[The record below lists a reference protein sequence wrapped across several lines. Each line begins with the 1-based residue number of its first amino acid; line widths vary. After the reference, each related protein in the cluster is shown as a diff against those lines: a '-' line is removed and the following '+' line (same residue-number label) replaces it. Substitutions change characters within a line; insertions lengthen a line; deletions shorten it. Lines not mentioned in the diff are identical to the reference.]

1 MTGHLPP
8 DEKELKRAEQR
19 ETAALAKSST
29 TGALDAS
36 APLANN
42 TTGPAVHPLPPKPTS
57 AQVPSKPALVAGP
70 ASISAEPQLRN
81 LQKELVHL
89 VPSTIMRK
97 RVTQKG
103 KIGRPVNAAPGVDED
118 DDHAATPSFAE
129 PTFSPHSG
137 TKASRSTTS
146 STAYG
151 KEDEDSDQE
160 RRETGL
166 GLRLPRINLAPSVPS
181 LLGGSKI
188 VVNSAPEVPVAVDKA
203 AQKKAEYDDFLQG
216 LQGDGLI

>member
-1 MTGHLPP
+1 
-8 DEKELKRAEQR
+8 
-19 ETAALAKSST
+19 
-29 TGALDAS
+29 
-36 APLANN
+36 
-42 TTGPAVHPLPPKPTS
+42 
-57 AQVPSKPALVAGP
+57 
-70 ASISAEPQLRN
+70 
-81 LQKELVHL
+81 
-89 VPSTIMRK
+89 
-97 RVTQKG
+97 
-103 KIGRPVNAAPGVDED
+103 VDED